1 MKKLLL
7 EKYDKQTKGMYRIL
21 KPKTPNLDLIDV
33 YDDNIRFVFDA
44 THPNSKDK
52 KKMTSVVKEI
62 ISLLTSLDIKVSQN
76 RDIEKTR
83 STIQLLYP
91 ILEEE

>member
-1 MKKLLL
+1 MQKLLL
-7 EKYDKQTKGMYRIL
+7 EKYDKQTKGMFRIL

-44 THPNSKDK
+44 THSDSKDK

-91 ILEEE
+91 ILEED